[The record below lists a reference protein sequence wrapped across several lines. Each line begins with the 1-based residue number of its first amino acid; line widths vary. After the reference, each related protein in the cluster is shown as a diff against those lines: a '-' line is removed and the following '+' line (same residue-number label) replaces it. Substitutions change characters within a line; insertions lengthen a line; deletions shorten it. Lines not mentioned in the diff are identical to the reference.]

1 MLFEEL
7 PVKDFK
13 MLPDKDFKMQLPSQ
27 KGPNLWRV
35 EKCKN
40 REMKLFWIA

>member
-7 PVKDFK
+7 PVKDFE
-13 MLPDKDFKMQLPSQ
+13 MQHSSQ

-35 EKCKN
+35 KKFKYK
-40 REMKLFWIA
+40 EMKYIPLFWIA